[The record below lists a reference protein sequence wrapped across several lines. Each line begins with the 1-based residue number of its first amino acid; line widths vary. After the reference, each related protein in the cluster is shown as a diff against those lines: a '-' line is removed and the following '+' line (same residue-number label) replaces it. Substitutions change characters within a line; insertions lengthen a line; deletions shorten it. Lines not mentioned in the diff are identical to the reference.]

1 MSGRSNG
8 EEPGRG
14 HAVTT
19 RGRGSNSRSDGA
31 PPLSSISIRRAG
43 RGPALNRQGGV
54 RSFRDSSS
62 PAPPFFAYP
71 SGQYYVRV
79 GPPTHTALRTVGP
92 LLTDVR
98 QGAAGAS
105 ANCFGERSW
114 EGRDVMLCAGACWGP
129 ACPLRSRGRTDTL
142 HAPPPPGCNTRDTN
156 GRVGPAAPLCGS
168 VGQEGPRRPSG
179 NLDWPDS
186 QGPARSV
193 GEMGRGWCGERGP
206 CWPGGEGTSRTRTW
220 PTRAGVRE
228 RGDTASR
235 GGGVAGA
242 ARAGQQRTCLR
253 VAVLFL
259 YDCQLR
265 RPGRLTRLPPPP
277 TPTTPPSES
286 IPVHVRI
293 WAWQVVGRR
302 WAAACV
308 GVWNGEGRVER

>member
-62 PAPPFFAYP
+62 PPPPFFAYP

-98 QGAAGAS
+98 QGAAGAG

-129 ACPLRSRGRTDTL
+129 AWCHPSSAQPRPYGYFAR
-142 HAPPPPGCNTRDTN
+142 APPPRVQHPRYEWAGGPG
-156 GRVGPAAPLCGS
+156 GS
-168 VGQEGPRRPSG
+168 TLRECRP
-179 NLDWPDS
+179 
-186 QGPARSV
+186 
-193 GEMGRGWCGERGP
+193 RGP
-206 CWPGGEGTSRTRTW
+206 PASLWQSRLARQPGAGPLSGGKGEGV
-220 PTRAGVRE
+220 VRRE
-228 RGDTASR
+228 GALLAR
-235 GGGVAGA
+235 GGGDVEDAHVANTSG
-242 ARAGQQRTCLR
+242 
-253 VAVLFL
+253 
-259 YDCQLR
+259 
-265 RPGRLTRLPPPP
+265 RPRKGG
-277 TPTTPPSES
+277 
-286 IPVHVRI
+286 H
-293 WAWQVVGRR
+293 
-302 WAAACV
+302 
-308 GVWNGEGRVER
+308 GE